1 MSQGMYISAVIHL
14 RTKDFFGEKLNMKA
28 LEWFSMFCSR
38 GLYVLLSTPGSI
50 FETRENSRIS
60 GRLFILSFVCAKF
73 YHMLCGELYIQRK
86 LESSSPISTIGG
98 FHVTS
103 SPRCWWTVDK
113 RSLISDLLF
122 TVHQH
127 GGDDVTW
134 KPPISWRLSQ
144 N

>member
-1 MSQGMYISAVIHL
+1 M
-14 RTKDFFGEKLNMKA
+14 
-28 LEWFSMFCSR
+28 
-38 GLYVLLSTPGSI
+38 LLSTPGSI

-127 GGDDVTW
+127 GGDDVT
-134 KPPISWRLSQ
+134 
-144 N
+144 

>member
-14 RTKDFFGEKLNMKA
+14 RTKDFFEEKLNMKA

>member
-103 SPRCWWTVDK
+103 SPRCWWTVEK